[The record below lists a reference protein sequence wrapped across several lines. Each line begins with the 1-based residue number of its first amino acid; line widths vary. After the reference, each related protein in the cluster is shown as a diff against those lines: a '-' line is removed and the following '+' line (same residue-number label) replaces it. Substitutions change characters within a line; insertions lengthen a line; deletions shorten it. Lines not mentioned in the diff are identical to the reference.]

1 MRWTKASRLNENVL
15 VALLPCHIIVS
26 PAPALKDYNRPLGFR
41 GSKQS
46 WSGVHNILSL
56 DGLLLR
62 RNCFQPS
69 EQKPCSRT

>member
-1 MRWTKASRLNENVL
+1 MYRKANLINHTSQMHLANGLAQQKNHCGS
-15 VALLPCHIIVS
+15 A
-26 PAPALKDYNRPLGFR
+26 YPLGFR

-46 WSGVHNILSL
+46 WSGVTGVHNILSL